1 MIPVI
6 ELVLDM
12 RYDLGDMQGLN
23 IADYELIKPINRAV
37 NLLYG
42 TLSERY
48 VHAVVKR
55 LPIVVDSTKIY
66 SLPSDFVRVHQI
78 VGRDDRISVP
88 ISKNPPKEAAYRIV
102 GDELFAEEGTYTLEY
117 YYIPAKVGTLADML
131 DVPESMRS
139 WVEEIALSLYK
150 KDMNTASGL
159 VRQCEGIL
167 AGREI
172 SHFED
177 IGPVQVL
184 GGSV

>member
-6 ELVLDM
+6 ELVLSL
-12 RYDLGDMQGLN
+12 RYELGDMQGLN
-23 IADYELIKPINRAV
+23 VSDYELIKPINRAAS
-37 NLLYG
+37 LLYG
-42 TLSERY
+42 TLSEKY

-66 SLPSDFVRVHQI
+66 SLPSDFVRVHQV
-78 VGRDDRISVP
+78 VGGKGSISVP
-88 ISKNPPKEAAYRIV
+88 ASKNPPKEAAYRIV
-102 GDELFAEEGTYTLEY
+102 GNELFVDEGEYTLEY
-117 YYIPAKVGTLADML
+117 YYIPAKVSRLDDFL
-131 DVPESMRS
+131 DVPESMRT
-139 WVEEIALSLYK
+139 WIEEIALAFYK